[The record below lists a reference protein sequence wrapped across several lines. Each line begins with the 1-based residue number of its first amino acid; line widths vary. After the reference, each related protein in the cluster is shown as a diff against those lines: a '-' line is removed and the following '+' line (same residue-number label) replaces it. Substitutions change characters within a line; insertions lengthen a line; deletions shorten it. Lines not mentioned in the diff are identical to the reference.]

1 MVLPHWV
8 SMHVCVSV
16 SVHVYVCVFIYVLQ
30 GTLV

>member
-8 SMHVCVSV
+8 SMGVSV